1 MSNVRVSVGPQP
13 STNVKVFRPSSS
25 VSVAEDRVSVEIT
38 DPKLAVS
45 VIEGF
50 MAIFRL
56 GDLIDVDVTA
66 LEDGCVLVYNSS
78 TAKWVATRVLEKQYV
93 NAGQF

>member
-1 MSNVRVSVGPQP
+1 MPNVTVSVGPQP
-13 STNVKVFRPSSS
+13 STIVKVSKPSVP

-38 DPKLAVS
+38 DPSLVVS

-66 LEDGCVLVYNSS
+66 LEDGCVLVYNSITS
-78 TAKWVATRVLEKQYV
+78 KWVATRILEKQFV
-93 NAGQF
+93 NSGQF

>member
-1 MSNVRVSVGPQP
+1 MPNVRVSVGPQP
-13 STNVKVFRPSSS
+13 STTVKVSKTSAP
-25 VSVAEDRVSVEIT
+25 VTIAEDRVSVEIT
-38 DPKLAVS
+38 DPSVVVS

-56 GDLIDVDVTA
+56 GDLIDVDITA
-66 LEDGCVLVYNSS
+66 LEDGCVLVYNSITS
-78 TAKWVATRVLEKQYV
+78 KWVATRVLEKQFV

>member
-1 MSNVRVSVGPQP
+1 MGNIKVQVTTTPPLNVQ
-13 STNVKVFRPSSS
+13 
-25 VSVAEDRVSVEIT
+25 IT

-56 GDLIDVDVTA
+56 GDLIDVDITA
-66 LEDGCVLVYNSS
+66 LEDGCVLVYNSTTS
-78 TAKWVATRVLEKQYV
+78 KWVATRVLEKQYV